1 MTVHAV
7 QLLRALRSKL
17 LCIYIQQTDH
27 NQHQPIKAPA
37 LMLAGWKSRFVDLL
51 LVICGGVVDMFFLCL
66 VRFPLLLLITHRHRV
81 CVSPVTDGSPVHS
94 VPRPST
100 SSSWDRIQHSH
111 DFRGKVF
118 RKVNGW
124 MLFQVLS
131 ALAAAPARY

>member
-1 MTVHAV
+1 
-7 QLLRALRSKL
+7 
-17 LCIYIQQTDH
+17 
-27 NQHQPIKAPA
+27 
-37 LMLAGWKSRFVDLL
+37 MLAGWKSRFVDLL

-94 VPRPST
+94 VP
-100 SSSWDRIQHSH
+100 HSH